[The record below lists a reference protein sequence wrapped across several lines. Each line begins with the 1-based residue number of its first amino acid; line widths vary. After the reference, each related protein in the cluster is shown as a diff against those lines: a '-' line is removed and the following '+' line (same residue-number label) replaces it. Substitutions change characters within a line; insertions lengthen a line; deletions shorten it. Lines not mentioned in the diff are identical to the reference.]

1 MCLRWGGRLRGSG
14 RIGSGRPRSCR
25 SHRPRRVP
33 SRGSRGRGP
42 GPGAPPPEPR
52 LRGVGLPAGRRVTD
66 AVPESRPRGS
76 RFGDVT
82 WARIVPGGIARIE
95 RRWISSRWA
104 RMAARMARG
113 GVDSVELTWDYAS
126 RTRPAPD
133 PAAPGLVREPARGR
147 RGPGPAPRPIPSRS
161 GRPASTYPWQTFS
174 WVTRRSRG
182 PDGVPLA
189 DPDSPDGEDD
199 DEPMARTDSGPART
213 EWLTSPTA
221 RTARRRLRGRGAAL
235 LAGHGQ
241 RAEEGVHRAAPSLYW
256 RAAPPF
262 TGA

>member
-1 MCLRWGGRLRGSG
+1 MSAAP
-14 RIGSGRPRSCR
+14 SSARPVPGKSRT
-25 SHRPRRVP
+25 RPGTRH
-33 SRGSRGRGP
+33 
-42 GPGAPPPEPR
+42 
-52 LRGVGLPAGRRVTD
+52 
-66 AVPESRPRGS
+66 AVPEPHPRGS

-104 RMAARMARG
+104 RTARG
-113 GVDSVELTWDYAS
+113 RVDSVELTWHYAS
-126 RTRPAPD
+126 RTRPAPA

-161 GRPASTYPWQTFS
+161 GRPASPSPNPRARTPGRRSRGLPDDLAGRVTIS
-174 WVTRRSRG
+174 RVTRRSRG

-189 DPDSPDGEDD
+189 DPDSPD
-199 DEPMARTDSGPART
+199 DETMARTDSGPART